1 MHQNIKLGIKSLI
14 AGGLTGLIAIGTS
27 ALLDNYMK
35 STLSNFIGLLIAMCF
50 NFIWQQFI
58 FVGKIKTIGGL
69 FLLKYILTDIIILG
83 SGQLLFILAMKYKKQ
98 LNKNI
103 SKKYKKYYNSFMR
116 TVIASIIWLIFS
128 FPLRRYWIFI

>member
-1 MHQNIKLGIKSLI
+1 MGVLSKYNNINIINNIIIKYTCIKIKLGIKCLI

-69 FLLKYILTDIIILG
+69 LY
-83 SGQLLFILAMKYKKQ
+83 
-98 LNKNI
+98 LNI
-103 SKKYKKYYNSFMR
+103 Y
-116 TVIASIIWLIFS
+116 
-128 FPLRRYWIFI
+128 